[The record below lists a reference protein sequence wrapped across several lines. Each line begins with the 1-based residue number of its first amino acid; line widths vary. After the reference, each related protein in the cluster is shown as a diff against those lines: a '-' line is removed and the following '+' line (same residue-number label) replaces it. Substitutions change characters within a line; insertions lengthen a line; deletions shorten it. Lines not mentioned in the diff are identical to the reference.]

1 MKTNSVFSVNDFSR
15 LYAARFISTVGA
27 KFFSLAISWW
37 VLDSNFKDAN
47 SLLGI
52 IMAATAIGTFGF
64 APFMGA
70 IADSYSKKTTMIAA
84 LAGNAIVVG
93 ITILLFV
100 LGVFNAVPLLFALF
114 AILIYAFEP
123 LAETSMQG
131 SLNYIVPP
139 DLLPGAVSIVSGITS
154 FSQAIGAAFA
164 GAAIVVLGVAGAFS
178 FDALCY
184 IVSIFFVLRLTTPLP
199 VESNNDATVPNTKN
213 SKSSFWKNF
222 VEGFKYVKDDKA
234 LFALLIFFAVI
245 NLFVSPI
252 VLALPIIAKTVYNGS
267 ALLMS
272 GYEIA
277 LGGGVAVLSTL
288 AGFIKKKYNR
298 YGAGFIA
305 IIFCGVSLAGLAVS
319 HNLIVSFIFVFLFGC
334 GMGFVNVS
342 MMTLFQSYVPP
353 FIQGRFFS
361 ILNTIAGAV
370 IPLSYAIVGFV
381 SSKINIMDLMFI
393 NGCILAASSFVMLC
407 IKKIEGE
414 YVL

>member
-1 MKTNSVFSVNDFSR
+1 MNSTSVFAVPDFR
-15 LYAARFISTVGA
+15 NLYAARFISTVGA
-27 KFFSLAISWW
+27 RFFSLAISWW
-37 VLDSNFKDAN
+37 VLDSGFKNAS

-52 IMAATAIGTFGF
+52 IMAATAVGTFGF

-70 IADSYSKKTTMIAA
+70 LADSYSKKTTMIAA
-84 LAGNAIVVG
+84 LAGNVIVVG
-93 ITILLFV
+93 ITILLFA
-100 LGVFNAVPLLFALF
+100 LGVFNSFPLLFALF

-131 SLNYIVPP
+131 SLNYIVPAS
-139 DLLPGAVSIVSGITS
+139 LLPAAVSVVSGITS

-184 IVSIFFVLRLTTPLP
+184 IVSIFFALRLTTALP
-199 VESNNDATVPNTKN
+199 AAPNNDKKT
-213 SKSSFWKNF
+213 SFWENLA
-222 VEGFKYVKDDKA
+222 EGFKYVKDDKA
-234 LFALLIFFAVI
+234 LLALLVFFAAI

-252 VLALPIIAKTVYNGS
+252 VLALPIIAKTIYNGT

-272 GYEIA
+272 GYEIS
-277 LGGGVAVLSTL
+277 LGGGVALISTI

-298 YGAGFIA
+298 YSAGFFA
-305 IIFCGVSLAGLAVS
+305 IIFCGASLVGLAVF
-319 HNLIVSFIFVFLFGC
+319 HNLIVSFVFVFLFGC

-361 ILNTIAGAV
+361 ILNTVAGAV

-381 SSKINIMDLMFI
+381 SNKINIMDLMFI
-393 NGCILAASSFVMLC
+393 NGCVLAASSFVMLC
-407 IKKIEGE
+407 IKKIDGE

>member
-1 MKTNSVFSVNDFSR
+1 MGASVKAAGVFFIPDFQR

-70 IADSYSKKTTMIAA
+70 LADSYSKKSTMIAA

-139 DLLPGAVSIVSGITS
+139 NLLPSAVSIVSGITS

-178 FDALCY
+178 VDALCY
-184 IVSIFFVLRLTTPLP
+184 IVSIFFVIRLTTPLP
-199 VESNNDATVPNTKN
+199 VVSNNDN
-213 SKSSFWKNF
+213 KSSFWKNF
-222 VEGFKYVKDDKA
+222 AEGFKYVKDDKA

-267 ALLMS
+267 AMLMS

-277 LGGGVAVLSTL
+277 LGGGVVVLSTL
-288 AGFIKKKYNR
+288 AGFIRKRYNR

-305 IIFCGVSLAGLAVS
+305 IIFCGASLVCLAAFD
-319 HNLIVSFIFVFLFGC
+319 NLVLTFVFVFLFGC

-370 IPLSYAIVGFV
+370 IPLSYAVVGFV
-381 SSKINIMDLMFI
+381 SNKINIMDLMFI
-393 NGCILAASSFVMLC
+393 NGCVLAASSFVMLC
-407 IKKIEGE
+407 IKKIDGE